1 MANEDLPRAQQRIP
15 AILNGLMAHR
25 NNPIGDPGVLSAM
38 LRGRLAATLVLI
50 VMAGSGCGPA
60 APSQSPTTTPTP
72 TPTATPIATPVVAC
86 ADRVFATMTLDQ
98 RIGQLFE
105 LGLAG
110 DRLGPTEIN
119 LIQSDHI
126 GSVWF
131 VERSNAGVAGIH
143 AVAAAVQAQVSSAAT
158 ANVRFFIAANQE
170 GGLIQAMQGPGFSQI
185 PAAVV
190 QGSWDPALL
199 RSRAAGWARELSD
212 AGINFNFAPVMDVV
226 PPGTD
231 AQNQPIGALQREYG
245 HDPATAGSHGVVFL
259 AGMHQSGVAV
269 SLKHYPGL
277 GRVAG
282 NTDFTTATD
291 TMTTKNDPYVQ
302 SFAQGIAANADFVM
316 VALARYTQIDSAHLA
331 AFSAVVMTQMLR
343 GTMGFNG
350 VIISDDLGDT
360 VAVASI
366 PPATRAIDFLSAGG
380 DMIISK
386 TSAPAHAMVLA
397 IRSRAAADPT
407 FRQRVDD
414 AALRILRA
422 KQSWGLLPC

>member
-1 MANEDLPRAQQRIP
+1 MHREALA
-15 AILNGLMAHR
+15 AILL
-25 NNPIGDPGVLSAM
+25 
-38 LRGRLAATLVLI
+38 LI
-50 VMAGSGCGPA
+50 VVALAGCGPMA
-60 APSQSPTTTPTP
+60 APSPRSSTSPSASATPAPTPTP
-72 TPTATPIATPVVAC
+72 TPEVAC
-86 ADRVFATMTLDQ
+86 ADRVFSAMTLDQ
-98 RIGQLFE
+98 KIGQLFE
-105 LGLAG
+105 LGLAA

-119 LIQSDHI
+119 LIQTDHI

-131 VERSNAGVAGIH
+131 VDRSYAGVAAIH

-158 ANVRFFIAANQE
+158 ANVRFLIAANQE

-185 PAAVV
+185 PTAVV
-190 QGSWDPALL
+190 QGTWDPALL
-199 RSRAAGWARELSD
+199 QSRAAGWAQELRA

-245 HDPATAGSHGVVFL
+245 HDPATAGSHGVAFL
-259 AGMHQSGVAV
+259 TGMRQSGIAL
-269 SLKHYPGL
+269 SLKHFPGL
-277 GRVAG
+277 GRVTG

-291 TMTTKNDPYVQ
+291 TITTASDPYLQ
-302 SFAQGIAANADFVM
+302 SFKQGIAANSDFVM
-316 VALARYTQIDSAHLA
+316 VALARYTQIDPNHLA
-331 AFSAVVMTQMLR
+331 AFSSVVMTQMLR

-350 VIISDDLGDT
+350 VVVSDDLGDT
-360 VAVASI
+360 AAVAAI
-366 PPATRAIDFLSAGG
+366 PPGTRAIDFLSAGG

-397 IRSRAAADPT
+397 IRSRAAADVT

-422 KQSWGLLPC
+422 KQARSLLSC

>member
-1 MANEDLPRAQQRIP
+1 
-15 AILNGLMAHR
+15 
-25 NNPIGDPGVLSAM
+25 
-38 LRGRLAATLVLI
+38 
-50 VMAGSGCGPA
+50 
-60 APSQSPTTTPTP
+60 
-72 TPTATPIATPVVAC
+72 
-86 ADRVFATMTLDQ
+86 MTLDQ

-119 LIQSDHI
+119 MIQTDHI

-131 VERSNAGVAGIH
+131 VDRSYAGIAGIH

-170 GGLIQAMQGPGFSQI
+170 GGLIQAMQGPRFSQI
-185 PAAVV
+185 PTAVV
-190 QGSWDPALL
+190 QGTWDPAVLQ
-199 RSRAAGWARELSD
+199 SRAAGWAGELGA

-245 HDPATAGSHGVVFL
+245 HDPATAGSHGAAFL
-259 AGMHQSGVAV
+259 SGMHQSGIAV
-269 SLKHYPGL
+269 SLKHFPGL

-291 TMTTKNDPYVQ
+291 TKTTVSDPYLQ
-302 SFAQGIAANADFVM
+302 SFSQGIAANADFVM
-316 VALARYTQIDSAHLA
+316 VALARYTQIDPNHLA

-366 PPATRAIDFLSAGG
+366 PPGTRAIDFLSAGG

-386 TSAPAHAMVLA
+386 TAAPAHAMVLA
-397 IRSRAAADPT
+397 IRARAASDAS
-407 FRQRVDD
+407 FRQRIDD
-414 AALRILRA
+414 ATLRVLRA
-422 KQSWGLLPC
+422 KQTWGLLPC

>member
-1 MANEDLPRAQQRIP
+1 
-15 AILNGLMAHR
+15 
-25 NNPIGDPGVLSAM
+25 
-38 LRGRLAATLVLI
+38 
-50 VMAGSGCGPA
+50 
-60 APSQSPTTTPTP
+60 
-72 TPTATPIATPVVAC
+72 
-86 ADRVFATMTLDQ
+86 MTFDQ

-119 LIQSDHI
+119 MIQTDHI

-131 VERSNAGVAGIH
+131 VETSHAGVAGIS

-185 PAAVV
+185 PSAVV
-190 QGSWDPALL
+190 QGTWDPALL
-199 RSRAAGWARELSD
+199 QSRAAGWAQELRA
-212 AGINFNFAPVMDVV
+212 AGVNFNFAPVMDVV

-245 HDPATAGSHGVVFL
+245 HDPATVGSHGVAFL
-259 AGMHQSGVAV
+259 SGMRHSGVAV
-269 SLKHYPGL
+269 TLKHFPGL
-277 GRVAG
+277 GRVTG

-291 TMTTKNDPYVQ
+291 TTTTSSDPYVQ
-302 SFAQGIAANADFVM
+302 SFGQGIAANTDFVM
-316 VALARYTQIDSAHLA
+316 VALARYTRIDPNHLA
-331 AFSAVVMTQMLR
+331 AFSQVIMSQMLR
-343 GTMGFNG
+343 GTLGFQG

-366 PPATRAIDFLSAGG
+366 PPANRAIDFLWAGG

-386 TSAPAHAMVLA
+386 TSAPAHAMVLG
-397 IRSRAAADPT
+397 IRSRAAADAS

-422 KQSWGLLPC
+422 KQASGLLPC

>member
-1 MANEDLPRAQQRIP
+1 MPDPFEPVPAWYGGKTGALKRILVDP
-15 AILNGLMAHR
+15 AHVGLIAHSLGG
-25 NNPIGDPGVLSAM
+25 NVAEIMLAVQPGIRTAVLY
-38 LRGRLAATLVLI
+38 
-50 VMAGSGCGPA
+50 
-60 APSQSPTTTPTP
+60 APSESEYSTLYLRRPGFFAGRPGLGTPSRDAALYRAMSPGSNFGTLHCTVLLEHGT
-72 TPTATPIATPVVAC
+72 
-86 ADRVFATMTLDQ
+86 ADRV
-98 RIGQLFE
+98 
-105 LGLAG
+105 
-110 DRLGPTEIN
+110 
-119 LIQSDHI
+119 
-126 GSVWF
+126 V
-131 VERSNAGVAGIH
+131 
-143 AVAAAVQAQVSSAAT
+143 
-158 ANVRFFIAANQE
+158 
-170 GGLIQAMQGPGFSQI
+170 
-185 PAAVV
+185 PA
-190 QGSWDPALL
+190 
-199 RSRAAGWARELSD
+199 RASEVTTRELSA

-245 HDPATAGSHGVVFL
+245 HDPATAGSHGVAFL

-291 TMTTKNDPYVQ
+291 TMTTMNDPYLQ

-316 VALARYTQIDSAHLA
+316 VALARYTQIDPAHLA
-331 AFSAVVMTQMLR
+331 AFSSVVMTQTLR

-414 AALRILRA
+414 AAFRILRA
-422 KQSWGLLPC
+422 KQSRGLLPC

>member
-1 MANEDLPRAQQRIP
+1 
-15 AILNGLMAHR
+15 
-25 NNPIGDPGVLSAM
+25 
-38 LRGRLAATLVLI
+38 
-50 VMAGSGCGPA
+50 
-60 APSQSPTTTPTP
+60 
-72 TPTATPIATPVVAC
+72 
-86 ADRVFATMTLDQ
+86 MTLDQ

-119 LIQSDHI
+119 LIQTDHI

-131 VERSNAGVAGIH
+131 VDRSYAGAAAIH
-143 AVAAAVQAQVSSAAT
+143 AVAAAVQAQVSSTVT

-185 PAAVV
+185 PTAVV
-190 QGSWDPALL
+190 QGTWDPALL
-199 RSRAAGWARELSD
+199 QSRAAGWARELSA

-226 PPGTD
+226 PLGTD

-245 HDPATAGSHGVVFL
+245 HDPATVGSHGVAFL
-259 AGMHQSGVAV
+259 AGMHQSGIAV
-269 SLKHYPGL
+269 SLKHFPGL
-277 GRVAG
+277 GRVTG

-291 TMTTKNDPYVQ
+291 TTTTANDTYLG
-302 SFAQGIAANADFVM
+302 SFKQGIAANADFAM
-316 VALARYTQIDSAHLA
+316 VALARYTRIDPNHLA
-331 AFSAVVMTQMLR
+331 AFSPLVMTQMLR

-360 VAVASI
+360 AAVASI
-366 PPATRAIDFLSAGG
+366 PPGTRAIDFLSAGG

-397 IRSRAAADPT
+397 IRLRVAADSS

-422 KQSWGLLPC
+422 KQAWGLLAC

>member
-1 MANEDLPRAQQRIP
+1 MHREALA
-15 AILNGLMAHR
+15 AILL
-25 NNPIGDPGVLSAM
+25 
-38 LRGRLAATLVLI
+38 LI
-50 VMAGSGCGPA
+50 VVALAGCGPMA
-60 APSQSPTTTPTP
+60 APSPRSSTSPSASATPAPTPTP
-72 TPTATPIATPVVAC
+72 TPEVAC
-86 ADRVFATMTLDQ
+86 ADRVFSAMTLDQ
-98 RIGQLFE
+98 KIGQLFE
-105 LGLAG
+105 LGLAA

-119 LIQSDHI
+119 LIQTDHI

-131 VERSNAGVAGIH
+131 VDRSYAGVAAIH

-158 ANVRFFIAANQE
+158 ANVRFLIAANQE

-185 PAAVV
+185 PTAVV
-190 QGSWDPALL
+190 QGTWDPALL
-199 RSRAAGWARELSD
+199 QSRAAGWAQELRA

-245 HDPATAGSHGVVFL
+245 HDPATAGSHGVAFL
-259 AGMHQSGVAV
+259 TGMRQSGIAV
-269 SLKHYPGL
+269 SLKHFPGL
-277 GRVAG
+277 GRVTG

-291 TMTTKNDPYVQ
+291 TITTASDPYLQ
-302 SFAQGIAANADFVM
+302 SFKQGIAANSDFVM
-316 VALARYTQIDSAHLA
+316 VALARYTQIDPNHLA
-331 AFSAVVMTQMLR
+331 AFSSVVMRQILR

-360 VAVASI
+360 AAVAAI
-366 PPATRAIDFLSAGG
+366 PPGTRAIDFLSAGG

-397 IRSRAAADPT
+397 IRSRAAADVT

-422 KQSWGLLPC
+422 KQAWTLLPC

>member
-1 MANEDLPRAQQRIP
+1 
-15 AILNGLMAHR
+15 
-25 NNPIGDPGVLSAM
+25 
-38 LRGRLAATLVLI
+38 
-50 VMAGSGCGPA
+50 
-60 APSQSPTTTPTP
+60 
-72 TPTATPIATPVVAC
+72 
-86 ADRVFATMTLDQ
+86 MTFDQ

-119 LIQSDHI
+119 MIETDHI

-131 VERSNAGVAGIH
+131 VETSHAGVTGIH

-185 PAAVV
+185 PSAVV
-190 QGSWDPALL
+190 QGTWDPALL
-199 RSRAAGWARELSD
+199 QSRAAGWAQELRA
-212 AGINFNFAPVMDVV
+212 AGINLNFAPVMDVV

-245 HDPATAGSHGVVFL
+245 HDPATAGSHGVAVL
-259 AGMHQSGVAV
+259 TGMRQTGVAV
-269 SLKHYPGL
+269 TLKHFPGL

-291 TMTTKNDPYVQ
+291 STTTSYDPYLQ
-302 SFAQGIAANADFVM
+302 SFSQGIAAKSDFVM
-316 VALARYTQIDSAHLA
+316 VALARYTRIDPNHLA
-331 AFSAVVMTQMLR
+331 AFSAVIMSQMLR
-343 GTMGFNG
+343 GTMDFQG
-350 VIISDDLGDT
+350 VVISDDLGDT

-366 PPATRAIDFLSAGG
+366 PPESRAIDFLWAGG

-386 TSAPAHAMVLA
+386 TSAPAHAMVLG
-397 IRSRAAADPT
+397 IRSRAAADPS

-422 KQSWGLLPC
+422 KQARGLLPC

>member
-1 MANEDLPRAQQRIP
+1 
-15 AILNGLMAHR
+15 
-25 NNPIGDPGVLSAM
+25 M
-38 LRGRLAATLVLI
+38 LRGRLAAILVLI
-50 VMAGSGCGPA
+50 VVAGSGCGPA
-60 APSQSPTTTPTP
+60 AAPSPHPSAMPTPPPTASPTP
-72 TPTATPIATPVVAC
+72 TPEVAC

-119 LIQSDHI
+119 MIQADHI

-131 VERSNAGVAGIH
+131 VERSYAGVTGIH
-143 AVAAAVQAQVSSAAT
+143 AVATAVQAQVSSAAT

-185 PAAVV
+185 PSAVV
-190 QGSWDPALL
+190 QGSWDPAVLQ
-199 RSRAAGWARELSD
+199 SRAAGWARELSA

-245 HDPATAGSHGVVFL
+245 HDPATVGSHGVAFL
-259 AGMHQSGVAV
+259 SGMHQSGIAV
-269 SLKHYPGL
+269 SLKHFPGL

-291 TMTTKNDPYVQ
+291 TTTTVSDPYLQ
-302 SFAQGIAANADFVM
+302 SFSQGIAANADFVM
-316 VALARYTQIDSAHLA
+316 VALARYTQIDPNHLA
-331 AFSAVVMTQMLR
+331 AFSTVVMTQMLR
-343 GTMGFNG
+343 GTMGYKG

-366 PPATRAIDFLSAGG
+366 PPATRAIDFLTAGG

-386 TSAPAHAMVLA
+386 TATPAHAMVLA
-397 IRSRAAADPT
+397 IRARAAGDAS

-414 AALRILRA
+414 AVLRILRV
-422 KQSWGLLPC
+422 KQTWGLLPC

>member
-1 MANEDLPRAQQRIP
+1 MPRPWRVA
-15 AILNGLMAHR
+15 ALLLVVVVA
-25 NNPIGDPGVLSAM
+25 SACGSTDGGSP
-38 LRGRLAATLVLI
+38 RPSAT
-50 VMAGSGCGPA
+50 ASTPSPSP
-60 APSQSPTTTPTP
+60 APSPSPPLTCAERVLAIMTP
-72 TPTATPIATPVVAC
+72 
-86 ADRVFATMTLDQ
+86 DQ

-119 LIQSDHI
+119 LIQTDHI

-131 VERSNAGVAGIH
+131 VERSYAGVNGIR
-143 AVAAAVQAQVSSAAT
+143 AVASAVQAQVSGETT
-158 ANVRFFIAANQE
+158 ANVRFFVAANQE
-170 GGLIQAMQGPGFSQI
+170 GGVIQAMQGPGFSVI
-185 PAAVV
+185 PSAVV
-190 QGSWDPALL
+190 QGSWTPTLL
-199 RSRAAGWARELSD
+199 QSHAAAWGTELGA
-212 AGINFNFAPVMDVV
+212 AGINVNYAPVMDVV

-245 HDPATAGSHGVVFL
+245 HDPVTVGTHGSAFL
-259 AGMHQSGVAV
+259 TGMRQSGIAV
-269 SLKHYPGL
+269 SLKHFPGL

-291 TMTTKNDPYVQ
+291 TTTTANDPYLQ
-302 SFAQGIAANADFVM
+302 SFKQGISASADFVM
-316 VALARYTQIDSAHLA
+316 VALARYTRIDPNHLA
-331 AFSAVVMTQMLR
+331 AFSPLVMTQMLR

-360 VAVASI
+360 AAVAAI
-366 PPATRAIDFLSAGG
+366 PPGTRAIDFLSAGG

-386 TSAPAHAMVLA
+386 TSPPAHAMVLA
-397 IRSRAAADPT
+397 IRARAAADAS

-422 KQSWGLLPC
+422 KQAWALLPC

>member
-1 MANEDLPRAQQRIP
+1 MDRARLG
-15 AILNGLMAHR
+15 AILLMVAMAS
-25 NNPIGDPGVLSAM
+25 SAC
-38 LRGRLAATLVLI
+38 APT
-50 VMAGSGCGPA
+50 A
-60 APSQSPTTTPTP
+60 APSPPASASPSP
-72 TPTATPIATPVVAC
+72 TPTATPAC

-110 DRLGPTEIN
+110 DRLGTTEMN
-119 LIQSDHI
+119 MIQTDHI

-131 VERSNAGVAGIH
+131 VQTSTAGVSAIH
-143 AVAAAVQAQVSSAAT
+143 AVTAAVQAQISGAAT

-199 RSRAAGWARELSD
+199 QSRAAGWAQEFRA

-245 HDPATAGSHGVVFL
+245 HDPATAGSHGVAFL
-259 AGMHQSGVAV
+259 TGMRQSGVAV
-269 SLKHYPGL
+269 TLKHFPGL

-291 TMTTKNDPYVQ
+291 TTTTSSDPYLQ
-302 SFAQGIAANADFVM
+302 SFSQGIAANTDFVM
-316 VALARYTQIDSAHLA
+316 VALARYTKIDPNHLA
-331 AFSAVVMTQMLR
+331 AFSAMIMSQMLR
-343 GTMGFNG
+343 GTMRFQG
-350 VIISDDLGDT
+350 VVISDDLGDT

-366 PPATRAIDFLSAGG
+366 PPASRAIDFLWAGG

-386 TSAPAHAMVLA
+386 TSTPAHAMVLA
-397 IRSRAAADPT
+397 IRSRAAADPG

-422 KQSWGLLPC
+422 KQTWGLLPC